1 MPQEYLLAI
10 KKKKKSEQPI
20 PPTFLQYLQG
30 STDHQSHQGDKKSE
44 RWSTQVVK
52 VNMEGG
58 AIDEEYLYNASGGRS
73 L

>member
-1 MPQEYLLAI
+1 MPEEYLLAI
-10 KKKKKSEQPI
+10 KKKKSEQPI
-20 PPTFLQYLQG
+20 PPTFLQYLRG
-30 STDHQSHQGDKKSE
+30 STDHQSRQGDEQFE
-44 RWSTQVVK
+44 RWSTQVAK

>member
-1 MPQEYLLAI
+1 MPEEYLLAI
-10 KKKKKSEQPI
+10 KKKKSEQPI
-20 PPTFLQYLQG
+20 PPTLLQYLQG
-30 STDHQSHQGDKKSE
+30 STDHQSRQGDEQSE
-44 RWSTQVVK
+44 RWSTQVAK

>member
-1 MPQEYLLAI
+1 MPEEYLLAI
-10 KKKKKSEQPI
+10 KKKKSEQPI
-20 PPTFLQYLQG
+20 PPTFLQYLRG
-30 STDHQSHQGDKKSE
+30 STDHQSRQGDEQSE
-44 RWSTQVVK
+44 RWSTQVAK

>member
-1 MPQEYLLAI
+1 MPEEYLLAI
-10 KKKKKSEQPI
+10 KKKKSEQPI
-20 PPTFLQYLQG
+20 PPTFLQYLRG
-30 STDHQSHQGDKKSE
+30 STDHQSRQGDEQSE

-58 AIDEEYLYNASGGRS
+58 VIEEEYLYNASGGRS

>member
-1 MPQEYLLAI
+1 MPEEYLLAI
-10 KKKKKSEQPI
+10 KKKKSEQPI
-20 PPTFLQYLQG
+20 PPTFLQYLRG
-30 STDHQSHQGDKKSE
+30 STDHQSRQGDKQFE
-44 RWSTQVVK
+44 RWSTQVAK